1 MNVVVIIMH
10 LVNGSVVEASVSAT
24 VPKLLCTEAVKQ
36 IAVLSTED
44 STMTYKGNRVFLYY
58 CKDKKGK
65 RVKWYHKKD

>member
-1 MNVVVIIMH
+1 MNVVIIIMH

-58 CKDKKGK
+58 CKDKKGNRIK
-65 RVKWYHKKD
+65 

>member
-58 CKDKKGK
+58 CKDKKGN
-65 RVKWYHKKD
+65 RIR

>member
-24 VPKLLCTEAVKQ
+24 VPKLLCTEAVKE
-36 IAVLSTED
+36 IAVLSKED

-65 RVKWYHKKD
+65 RIK

>member
-24 VPKLLCTEAVKQ
+24 VPKLLCTEAVKE

-65 RVKWYHKKD
+65 RIK

>member
-1 MNVVVIIMH
+1 MEIVAIIMH

-24 VPKLLCTEAVKQ
+24 VPKLLCTEAVKE

-65 RVKWYHKKD
+65 RIK

>member
-24 VPKLLCTEAVKQ
+24 VPKLLCTEAVKE
-36 IAVLSTED
+36 IAVLSKED

-58 CKDKKGK
+58 CKDKKGN
-65 RVKWYHKKD
+65 RVK

>member
-1 MNVVVIIMH
+1 MNVVVVIMH

-24 VPKLLCTEAVKQ
+24 VPKLLCTEAVKE

-65 RVKWYHKKD
+65 RVK

>member
-65 RVKWYHKKD
+65 RIK